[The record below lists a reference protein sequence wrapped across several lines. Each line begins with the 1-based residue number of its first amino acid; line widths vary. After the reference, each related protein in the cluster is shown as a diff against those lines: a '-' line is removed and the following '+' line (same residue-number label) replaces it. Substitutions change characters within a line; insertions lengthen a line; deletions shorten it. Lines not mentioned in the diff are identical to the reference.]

1 MSKTKKNTDKRPLFP
16 PDFLIAVAEKGLGF
30 VESKI
35 SVNGP
40 RDIPVW
46 ALPVKDSRRA
56 HSGPFGRAYG
66 VDNFEALFLSPEGR
80 DVMECEAEKLG
91 VDMGGSFFSALDEQG
106 REQEPQNPL
115 WHYEFGGFM
124 VTHKNKHIACLLAFA
139 QLVGVAIPKEYGN
152 R

>member
-1 MSKTKKNTDKRPLFP
+1 MNKTKKKKDKPLVSPSRF
-16 PDFLIAVAEKGLGF
+16 FIAVAEKGLGF

-35 SVNGP
+35 RVHGP

-46 ALPVKDSRRA
+46 RNPQQGNIYVSNT
-56 HSGPFGRAYG
+56 GPLGL
-66 VDNFEALFLSPEGR
+66 ESLFLSPEGR
-80 DVMECEAEKLG
+80 DLMECQAEKLG

-124 VTHKNKHIACLLAFA
+124 ATHQDKNIACLLAFA
-139 QLVGVAIPKEYGN
+139 QLVGVPIPKEYGDQ
-152 R
+152 